1 MNANQKIF
9 LAIAVFGVLSDQI
22 AKKAA
27 LFFLSGRPLYTGD
40 FLGLEVYKNY
50 GVAFGVPVSAGI
62 FYPAVLIFLAALLY
76 AWPAGKMSRVAPHRD
91 SSLTGFQAAAFSLV
105 FAGALSNTIDR
116 VSLSYIVDFIS
127 VNRLLFFNFADAMI
141 VIGTVILFKGLFSK
155 AAN

>member
-27 LFFLSGRPLYTGD
+27 LFFLSGRPLYAGD

-50 GVAFGVPVSAGI
+50 SVAFGVPVSAGI

-76 AWPAGKMSRVAPHRD
+76 AWPAGKMSRAE
-91 SSLTGFQAAAFSLV
+91 AAAFSLV

-116 VSLSYIVDFIS
+116 VNLSYIVDFIS
-127 VNRLLFFNFADAMI
+127 INRLLFFNFADAMI
-141 VIGTVILFKGLFSK
+141 VTGATILFKGLFSK
-155 AAN
+155 AANQCV